1 MVNQSNLVDG
11 NKFLA
16 TLINICD
23 RRLIEHE
30 ELLGILDRPAIR
42 KVVDR
47 EVQIIGEDYGHQFDA
62 DEVNQAIARL
72 EARRLVK
79 VAVPMSSL
87 SGGSVTPW
95 SEIGKM
101 NWPLWTS
108 YRKFLLDEGRSADVI
123 RDNERLVDEV
133 LRLSGDP
140 ATEGPWLRKGLVM
153 GNVQS
158 GKTMNFIGLVNK
170 ALDAGYHTIIILG
183 GHLNELRQQTQERV
197 DEGALGQNTGEFVF
211 QGKKMLAVASRN
223 YGVACFDELSGD
235 EEIERPHAGTTHA
248 KDFGASTA
256 KSLALN
262 INAKTPTVFVIKKNV
277 AIMRNLCAWLL
288 ERLNETGRNA
298 PMLLIDDEADYA
310 SINTKYSK
318 DEVAATNEQI
328 LSLLDNFTRRV
339 YVGYTATPF
348 ANVFIPTYEAK
359 SDEDKVDLFPADFML
374 KMPIPDNYCGQ
385 DYFFPQELEDVEA
398 EVDGPVRII
407 DDFAGWLDLK
417 HKKDVEIQFIPN
429 SLKDAILT
437 FLLAVAVRYAR
448 GDQDVHNTMLV
459 NVSRFND
466 VQAKVTSEILAF
478 LDTTRDNIVA
488 YGRLDSELRREHSL
502 LNRLE
507 SIYFD
512 EYSNA
517 DIDLE
522 EIIRILIDNR
532 ERFKVVMVNGLSK
545 KRIAEGAVQLDYRG
559 NSDKGLWVIA
569 IGGQKL
575 SRGLTLE
582 GLSVS
587 YFLRNALAY
596 DTLTQMCRWFG
607 YRPGYSDLCRLWIT
621 SESEQ
626 HYYTVSDAIRELY
639 KDLEIM
645 KHSGATPRHFGLRV
659 KADDLSL
666 LVTAKNK
673 MGTGQQITM
682 QTVLWEK
689 TWRKM
694 AAFRAEKIN
703 SENFRIF
710 ERLVTEVSERDCSK
724 VSNLNTGKPIIIEG
738 AGYDDLI
745 SLLQDTKF
753 PDQGPRTVKEPVLA
767 ALKQMH
773 QVGLAAPVI
782 FVFNQSSSKMDK
794 RRRLSDADM
803 EKFNEP
809 VSFAGWNI
817 VPRTRKLEADS
828 NYYYEPRQTV
838 GDKDDLKFCFSESEI
853 REMTEEL
860 GRSDSAGLINS
871 EMKGYVKAPILKIYL
886 LRGLGEHQSDLTT
899 HRIIHQDNPTV
910 VFSIQFPNKA
920 KGMVEAGLKDDA
932 NLRELDRERSY
943 FANEVL
949 RNVTIDDG
957 SDEDD
962 FEDD

>member
-1 MVNQSNLVDG
+1 MSNQSNSVAG
-11 NKFLA
+11 NKFL
-16 TLINICD
+16 TNLISICD
-23 RRLIEHE
+23 RRLIGHE
-30 ELLGILDRPAIR
+30 ELSGVLDRPAIR
-42 KVVDR
+42 KIVDSEIR
-47 EVQIIGEDYGHQFDA
+47 SIGEAYGHQFDA
-62 DEVNQAIARL
+62 DEINQAIARL
-72 EARRLVK
+72 EGRRLVK
-79 VAVPMSSL
+79 VAEPMSSL
-87 SGGSVTPW
+87 AGGSVTPW
-95 SEIGKM
+95 SDIGKM

-108 YRKFLLDEGRSADVI
+108 YRKFLLDDGRSADVI

-140 ATEGPWLRKGLVM
+140 ATEGPWLRRGLVM

-211 QGKKMLAVASRN
+211 KGKKMLAVASRN
-223 YGVACFDELSGD
+223 YGVASFDELSGQ
-235 EEIERPHAGTTHA
+235 EEIDRPHAGTTHA
-248 KDFGASTA
+248 KDFGISTA

-277 AIMRNLCAWLL
+277 AIMRNLCAWLS
-288 ERLNETGRNA
+288 ERLNETGRNG

-310 SINTKYSK
+310 SINTKYSR

-328 LSLLDNFTRRV
+328 LKLLDNFTRRV

-348 ANVFIPTYEAK
+348 ANVFIPTYESE

-385 DYFFPQELEDVEA
+385 DYFFPQELEDEEEA
-398 EVDGPVRII
+398 DGPVRII
-407 DDFAGWLDLK
+407 DDYAGWLDLK
-417 HKKDVEIQFIPN
+417 HRKDVEVEFIPN

-448 GDQDVHNTMLV
+448 GDQDAHNTMLV

-466 VQAKVTSEILAF
+466 VQARVTSEILTF
-478 LDTTRDNIVA
+478 LNAARDNIVA
-488 YGRLDSELRREHSL
+488 YGKLNSERRREHPL
-502 LNRLE
+502 LKRLE
-507 SIYFD
+507 SIYID

-517 DIDLE
+517 DVDLE
-522 EIIRILIDNR
+522 QIISILLDNR

-545 KRIAEGAVQLDYRG
+545 KRLVEGAVQLDYRG

-582 GLSVS
+582 GLSIS

-607 YRPGYSDLCRLWIT
+607 YRPRYDDLCRLWIT

-645 KHSGATPRHFGLRV
+645 KISGATPRHFGLRV

-689 TWRKM
+689 NWRKM

-703 SENFRIF
+703 TENFQRF
-710 ERLVTEVSERDCSK
+710 ERLVTDVAERDCAK
-724 VSNLNTGKPIIIEG
+724 VSNLDTGLPIIIEG
-738 AGYDDLI
+738 ARYDDLI
-745 SLLQDTKF
+745 SVLEDTKF
-753 PDQGPRTVKEPVLA
+753 PDQGPRTVKEPTLA
-767 ALKQMH
+767 ALKQMN
-773 QVGLAAPVI
+773 QAGLAAPLI
-782 FVFNQSSSKMDK
+782 FVFNQSSSKLDARK
-794 RRRLSDADM
+794 SLSESDL

-809 VSFAGWNI
+809 VSFAGWRI
-817 VPRTRKLEADS
+817 VPRTRTLKADS

-838 GDKDDLKFCFSESEI
+838 GNKDDLKFCFTESEI
-853 REMTEEL
+853 TKMVQEL
-860 GRSDSAGLINS
+860 ERSDSAGLVNS
-871 EMKGYVKAPILKIYL
+871 EMKGFVTAPILKIYL
-886 LRGLGEHQSDLTT
+886 LRGLSEEKSERTT
-899 HRIIHQDNPTV
+899 HKLIHHDNATV

-920 KGMVEAGLKDDA
+920 KGMVEAGLEEDT
-932 NLRELDRERSY
+932 NLQELDRERSY
-943 FANEVL
+943 FVNEVF
-949 RNVTIDDG
+949 RNVTVDDG

-962 FEDD
+962 FQDD